1 MVWGKHIYSQSEQ
14 LVFYFQ
20 RATRWKDDKNQKIR
34 ISIKKQQWRYKFKE
48 AVTWIGKG
56 GRTDSLPALFAPQ
69 RHRALTFFCIFTI
82 FCSLSILSKI
92 HYDFQKW
99 SKATF
104 HFFWVVFHTQ
114 NSHLKSVQANVLSPF
129 LKIVTICWWTLE
141 QNPLRGN
148 TNMIIMSLEVEG
160 GGFLEGKQWRDD
172 CAFTSVQVRST
183 SNDVFFSW
191 TAHFQNWCQCSSD
204 KVLLG
209 SLLMIYLYSFMPSN
223 GSTKYYDVNF
233 STKKT
238 FHELLNRS
246 CKDFSYAGNLKWVI
260 LNLYKY
266 IWSFLFGVVCLYFDG
281 LYIYLPDSCRVM
293 SDWVVDL
300 K

>member
-1 MVWGKHIYSQSEQ
+1 MEKWQEPNNKSKNKKNNNDNTNSRRLSPEWGKEEELTLCRHFLRHNATAPWPFFASSQ
-14 LVFYFQ
+14 Y
-20 RATRWKDDKNQKIR
+20 
-34 ISIKKQQWRYKFKE
+34 
-48 AVTWIGKG
+48 
-56 GRTDSLPALFAPQ
+56 FAPW
-69 RHRALTFFCIFTI
+69 AFSLKFITI
-82 FCSLSILSKI
+82 FKSDPRLLFTS
-92 HYDFQKW
+92 FEPFFTQKR
-99 SKATF
+99 ADG
-104 HFFWVVFHTQ
+104 
-114 NSHLKSVQANVLSPF
+114 HLKWVQANVLSPF